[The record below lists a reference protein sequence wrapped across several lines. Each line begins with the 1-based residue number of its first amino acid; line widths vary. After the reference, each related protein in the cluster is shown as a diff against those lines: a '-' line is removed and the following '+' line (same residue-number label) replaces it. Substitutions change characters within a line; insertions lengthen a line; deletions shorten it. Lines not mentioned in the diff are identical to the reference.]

1 MSSRLQFLCVRA
13 VYSVHVFGRFFCGN
27 IFVLSC
33 SPAYKHHGGGV
44 MYHAPCSSTA
54 VSCLSG
60 YASALLVPKG
70 AGGPKA
76 ETPIYVLSFDYLI
89 FRLYFPFYVDFPY
102 TSRSGGANG
111 TRACICV
118 FLVGT

>member
-1 MSSRLQFLCVRA
+1 MFLVVSFVAISSFYLA
-13 VYSVHVFGRFFCGN
+13 VLRTS
-27 IFVLSC
+27 IM
-33 SPAYKHHGGGV
+33 GGGV
-44 MYHAPCSSTA
+44 MYHAPCSSKA